1 MPDMLSLLIP
11 SFIAGLLTFLAPCT
25 LPLVPAYLGFISG
38 TSAKDWNHPVNASN
52 IRRRAMANGFLYTL
66 GFSLVFI
73 FLGVVF
79 GAGGALLV
87 EFKSLLTKVGGLFIF
102 FFGLYLVGLLE
113 RVTFFQSLLSLER
126 RLPIPRAS
134 KSGTGF
140 GAFLLGA
147 TFALGWTP
155 CVGPILASV
164 LLLASTTTTVWQG
177 AVLLAVFSV
186 GLALPFLLLALWI
199 GHATQTVRQLSRIL
213 PYISLIGGILL
224 ILLGI
229 LLMTDQLG
237 VWLSWAYRA
246 FSFLQ
251 YEGLLEYL

>member
-1 MPDMLSLLIP
+1 MLSLIIP
-11 SFIAGLLTFLAPCT
+11 SFIAGVLTFLAPCT

-38 TSAKDWNHPVNASN
+38 TSAKDWNHPLHASK
-52 IRRRAMANGFLYTL
+52 IRKRAFANGLLYTF

-73 FLGVVF
+73 FLGVIF
-79 GAGGALLV
+79 GAGGAFLV
-87 EFKSLLTKVGGLFIF
+87 EFKEVLTKVGGVFIF

-113 RVTFFQSLLSLER
+113 RIPFLQSLLSLER
-126 RLPIPRAS
+126 RLPLPKAI
-134 KSGTGF
+134 KSGTGV

-164 LLLASTTTTVWQG
+164 LLLASTTATIWQG
-177 AVLLAVFSV
+177 AVLLMVFSA

-199 GHATQTVRQLSRIL
+199 GHATQTIRRLSRIL
-213 PYISLIGGILL
+213 PFVSFVGGVLL
-224 ILLGI
+224 LLLGI

-237 VWLSWAYRA
+237 IWLSWAYRL
-246 FSFLQ
+246 FSFLR